1 MIRIVALMLTLL
13 CAMFCAQRAIA
24 VDVLPFKNHAEE
36 LRFQHLTKQL
46 RCLVCQNESLADS
59 GADLAKQLR
68 GQVFQM
74 MQDGKSD
81 DEIKHYLV
89 SRYNDYVLYDPPVKP
104 ATWLLWFGPL
114 LIFGVGAIVVFS
126 VVRRRRRG
134 MTAVAEISVQPSDNE
149 DDW

>member
-1 MIRIVALMLTLL
+1 MVALVLAVLCVSL
-13 CAMFCAQRAIA
+13 CAQQAIA

-68 GQVFQM
+68 GQIFQM

-81 DEIKHYLV
+81 DEIKRYLV

-114 LIFGVGAIVVFS
+114 LIFGIGAIVVLG

-134 MTAVAEISVQPSDNE
+134 MTAVAEAAVQPSDNG